1 MSLNIK
7 KFSIV
12 TVCKNSKDLLEE
24 TILSVINQTIFKK
37 KLATLEYIIID
48 GNSTDASDNLIL
60 DLKKKYPQISYYIE
74 NDKSLFDGLSKG
86 LKKCTGDY
94 VAYINAGDFYNKT
107 CFEIVDN
114 VFNSN
119 TDVHWITGNK
129 IVYNNKSEI
138 IDIFI
143 PYQYRSRLIQA
154 GVYGK
159 YLPFIQQESVFWKID
174 LNKEINFDQL
184 KKLKRCGDLFIWKC
198 FSKKFQLYNVNSYLS
213 GFKYH
218 ENQLSFRETGTTS
231 EYINEFLF
239 LANKLNILDIFFII
253 KDSFFWLFLKYQSF
267 FFLNNNVLITFNK
280 FDNNWNKVKKKINIL
295 YCWLCDSRDK
305 DGESKL
311 SLKFCSEISTYYDLV
326 IIISPFDKIVIKNKL
341 IVSRVLK
348 TKIVNLNFYHKYI
361 TPFIGI
367 LFVWYIYLFK
377 RKKVAYI
384 NFLPLW
390 NSLIF
395 LLLPKKTILGP
406 ITGYAYK
413 GKIFSSET
421 FVRKKIFPTLM
432 FISIKIIN
440 LKFNNIYFSTIN
452 LIKYSKNLSCNFKN
466 NYSSAF
472 IDINKNNLESEKD
485 KKIDFAIYYR
495 RYDTKNPEILKLLIE
510 YLVLKGLKVV
520 TYGDVFETK
529 ISNID
534 QKGFV
539 DENFVN
545 NLLNQSKFTILS
557 QENLFSLSFYHAI
570 NSKVKIL
577 YDNNLSNDLTEMYKQ
592 KIFFEIDF
600 SDLSKTKELID
611 QIISEEYFLCNDMF
625 IKLSKELM
633 SSA

>member
-48 GNSTDASDNLIL
+48 GNSSDGSGNLIL
-60 DLKKKYPQISYYIE
+60 DLVKKYPQISFYKE
-74 NDKSLFDGLSKG
+74 NDNSLFDGLSKG

-143 PYQYRSRLIQA
+143 PYKYRSRLIQA

-198 FSKKFQLYNVNSYLS
+198 FSKKFQLYNVNTYLS

-231 EYINEFLF
+231 EYINEFSF

-253 KDSFFWLFLKYQSF
+253 KDSFFWLLLKYQSF

-280 FDNNWNKVKKKINIL
+280 FDNNWNQVKKKIDTL
-295 YCWLCDSRDK
+295 YCWLSDSRDR

-311 SLKFCSEISTYYDLV
+311 SIKFCKEISSSYDLV
-326 IIISPFDKIVIKNKL
+326 IIISPFDKITIKNKL
-341 IVSRVLK
+341 VTSRILK
-348 TKIVNLNFYHKYI
+348 KKIINLNFYYKYI
-361 TPFIGI
+361 TPFLGI

-377 RKKVAYI
+377 RQKVAYI

-390 NSLIF
+390 NFLIF

-406 ITGYAYK
+406 ITGYDYK
-413 GKIFSSET
+413 GKIFSFET
-421 FVRKKIFPTLM
+421 FVRKKIFPILM

-440 LKFNNIYFSTIN
+440 LKFNNIYFSTMN
-452 LIKYSKNLSCNFKN
+452 LVKFSENLSFNYKKN
-466 NYSSAF
+466 YTSVF

-485 KKIDFAIYYR
+485 KKIDFVIYYR
-495 RYDTKNPEILKLLIE
+495 RYRTKNPESLKLIIE
-510 YLVLKGLKVV
+510 YLALKGEKVV
-520 TYGDVFETK
+520 TYGDFFETK

-545 NLLNQSKFTILS
+545 NLLNQAKFTILS
-557 QENLFSLSFYHAI
+557 PENLYSLSFYNAI

-577 YDNNLSNDLTEMYKQ
+577 FDKNLNDDLTEMYKQ

-600 SDLSKTKELID
+600 NDLSKTKELID
-611 QIISEEYFLCNDMF
+611 QIIREEYFLLNDIF
-625 IKLSKELM
+625 IKLSRKLT
-633 SSA
+633 SFT